1 MVLRGGRLIFLYW
14 PKEEKLAFK
23 ATSWLMD
30 LRRDLKRFT
39 GSGSVD
45 EEEVQRIGS
54 NKEQIWGIAFYAT
67 RKERIM
73 VNFYRASRLDISSKH
88 KVQTS

>member
-14 PKEEKLAFK
+14 FKEEKFVFK
-23 ATSWLMD
+23 VISWLMD

-54 NKEQIWGIAFYAT
+54 NKEQIWGIVFYAI

-73 VNFYRASRLDISSKH
+73 VNFYRVSRLDILFKY
-88 KVQTS
+88 KV